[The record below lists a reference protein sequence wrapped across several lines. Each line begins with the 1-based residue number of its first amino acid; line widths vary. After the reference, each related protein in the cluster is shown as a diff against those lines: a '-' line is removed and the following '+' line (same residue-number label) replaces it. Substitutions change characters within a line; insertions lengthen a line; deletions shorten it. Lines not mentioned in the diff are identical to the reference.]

1 MHQLLLLCY
10 DGTLI
15 IVQHSPVIMNRPWSS
30 PTPLIPPLAEGRLA
44 TSFQALPP
52 SFSRIS
58 VYFNLPERQCSPPA
72 TTYTCSVSECNYHHS
87 ILCTIHFIPPSHQTG
102 RSVHMRAQIGHSSV
116 LPMTRKFR
124 LVYTGSPFLR
134 NVLLRWWL
142 RCPPPQWSRH
152 DCNTMIYRVP
162 HIPKQSLISWGTH
175 SPGPIHM

>member
-1 MHQLLLLCY
+1 
-10 DGTLI
+10 
-15 IVQHSPVIMNRPWSS
+15 MNRPWSS

-58 VYFNLPERQCSPPA
+58 VYFNAPPSQCSPPFTQCSPPA
-72 TTYTCSVSECNYHHS
+72 TTYTCRKSVNIN
-87 ILCTIHFIPPSHQTG
+87 ILCTIQNIPPSHQTG

-124 LVYTGSPFLR
+124 LVYTGSPFSR
-134 NVLLRWWL
+134 NELLRWWL